1 MKKII
6 STVLS
11 CVMLFSVN
19 TTAFAADDASPSTEP
34 SSNIVYSE
42 PLVYDDYL
50 NGNMRSTSKPTKFY
64 DLLKS
69 DYNANL
75 ELVGEDWLYTNYYFY
90 GNSEGEL
97 HVTYT
102 VYSNTGRAAKLK
114 IGLYDLDDKRMET
127 SWTSSG
133 STLAGITES
142 FYFYNLDKTHKYA
155 VAFTSVY
162 DGLTHEYLH
171 GSAVISH

>member
-19 TTAFAADDASPSTEP
+19 TTAFAADDASPATKP
-34 SSNIVYSE
+34 GSNIVYSE

-50 NGNMRSTSKPTKFY
+50 NGNMRSTSKPTKY
-64 DLLKS
+64 HDLSKS
-69 DYNANL
+69 NYNASL
-75 ELVGEDWLYTNYYFY
+75 EEVRVSWLYTNYYFY
-90 GNSEGEL
+90 SNNDGEL

-102 VYSNTGRAAKLK
+102 IYSNTGRPTQMKV
-114 IGLYDLDDKRMET
+114 GLYDLDDKRMET
-127 SWTSSG
+127 TWTSSG
-133 STLAGITES
+133 STLDGITES

-155 VAFTSVY
+155 VAFIAVY
-162 DGLTHEYLH
+162 DGFSHDAVH